1 MKSNFLKYLVLVI
14 YLSLLLI
21 PIYWMLNI
29 SLKPNLET
37 QTKITYIPET
47 LTFESYGKIFGSNQW
62 RLTFLQTFAYV
73 LLNVGI
79 VMLVS
84 IPAAYAFSR
93 HDFWAKNHLFFWLLT
108 NRMAPGAAFALPI
121 FILFSELRL
130 TDNVLGVSLAH
141 CMFNVPLAIWIL
153 EGFMSSIPKQI
164 DETAFIDG
172 YGFLGF
178 FRKIFLPLIA
188 PGLGVTAF
196 FSFMFSWVELLLS
209 TTLTSVK
216 VKPIAVTLSM
226 SLSAAGWDWGVIAGA
241 GVLTMIPGAV
251 VIYFVRDYMVK
262 GFSLGRV

>member
-1 MKSNFLKYLVLVI
+1 
-14 YLSLLLI
+14 
-21 PIYWMLNI
+21 MLNI

-47 LTFESYGKIFGSNQW
+47 LTFESYGRIFSSNQW

-153 EGFMSSIPKQI
+153 EGLCQAYQNKL
-164 DETAFIDG
+164 TNAFIDG
-172 YGFLGF
+172 YGFLGSLERYF
-178 FRKIFLPLIA
+178 AFNST
-188 PGLGVTAF
+188 GLGVTAF
-196 FSFMFSWVELLLS
+196 FRLCFLGSNYFIYHIN
-209 TTLTSVK
+209 SVK
-216 VKPIAVTLSM
+216 VKPIAATL
-226 SLSAAGWDWGVIAGA
+226 V
-241 GVLTMIPGAV
+241 
-251 VIYFVRDYMVK
+251 YR
-262 GFSLGRV
+262 